1 MAIRVA
7 IAGGALLVAEL
18 LAQSLGHERDLEV
31 VSVVSR
37 YHKLVEAVDHSGA
50 QVALIDPDKIDG
62 DWAAATGEIRKT
74 LPTCGVALSVDTATR
89 PLVNRALKAGALS
102 VVPKSAGLRRLVESV
117 RGVASGQLVMDP
129 RLLSN
134 AGAAEC
140 GPLTDR
146 EADVLRLTA
155 SGASVK
161 EMEGQLYLSA
171 GTIRN
176 LASAAIKKLDARNRY
191 DAVRIASERCW
202 I

>member
-7 IAGGALLVAEL
+7 IAGGALLMAEL
-18 LAQSLGHERDLEV
+18 LAQSFGHERDLEV

-37 YHKLVEAVDHSGA
+37 YHKLVEAVEHSGA

-62 DWAAATGEIRKT
+62 DWAAATGEIRRT

-102 VVPKSAGLRRLVESV
+102 VIPKSAGLRRLVESV

-129 RLLSN
+129 RLLTAS
-134 AGAAEC
+134 GAEC

>member
-18 LAQSLGHERDLEV
+18 LAQSLGHERDIEV

-89 PLVNRALKAGALS
+89 PFVNRALKAGALS

-129 RLLSN
+129 RLLS
-134 AGAAEC
+134 ASGAEC